1 MPALAEAVDD
11 RGAYGKE
18 LGNLAHREETCRT
31 VQQECSK
38 TLSKCCQSL
47 LIRPVVC
54 GRMSIVI
61 ANTCQRQIPPA
72 IPLSGVHTAGV
83 AGSNPAAPTTKQPNL
98 QRFPSQVLGCRVTPS
113 LLHDWCMTRPARSRV
128 PPGEQLD
135 HLSEAPSSAGRRTLL
150 QLVLEGSV
158 DGLPVAPRPYPG
170 EGLQPCEGGVDHGPQ
185 SSAASVIASRMR
197 CPGVP
202 GIPRS

>member
-61 ANTCQRQIPPA
+61 AHTCQRQIPPA
-72 IPLSGVHTAGV
+72 IPLSAVHTAGL
-83 AGSNPAAPTTKQPNL
+83 AGSPPAAPTTKHRNL
-98 QRFPSQVLGCRVTPS
+98 HRFQSHVPDRPVTPS
-113 LLHDWCMTRPARSRV
+113 RLH
-128 PPGEQLD
+128 
-135 HLSEAPSSAGRRTLL
+135 
-150 QLVLEGSV
+150 
-158 DGLPVAPRPYPG
+158 PR
-170 EGLQPCEGGVDHGPQ
+170 
-185 SSAASVIASRMR
+185 
-197 CPGVP
+197 
-202 GIPRS
+202 

>member
-38 TLSKCCQSL
+38 TLSKCCQNL

-83 AGSNPAAPTTKQPNL
+83 AGSNPAAPTKNSPQRSRCWRDHFRSLLGGWGPFGPNL
-98 QRFPSQVLGCRVTPS
+98 
-113 LLHDWCMTRPARSRV
+113 DPARAKSRPRRADLRLQV
-128 PPGEQLD
+128 AVN
-135 HLSEAPSSAGRRTLL
+135 SGRRAHVAVPQQALNA
-150 QLVLEGSV
+150 VRV
-158 DGLPVAPRPYPG
+158 DAGTEKQRCGCVALMPT
-170 EGLQPCEGGVDHGPQ
+170 
-185 SSAASVIASRMR
+185 SA
-197 CPGVP
+197 
-202 GIPRS
+202 

>member
-18 LGNLAHREETCRT
+18 LGNLAQREETCRT

-38 TLSKCCQSL
+38 TLSKCCQNL

-83 AGSNPAAPTTKQPNL
+83 AGSNPAAPTKNSPQRSRCWRDHFRSRHVGGGPFGTKL
-98 QRFPSQVLGCRVTPS
+98 V
-113 LLHDWCMTRPARSRV
+113 PARV
-128 PPGEQLD
+128 N
-135 HLSEAPSSAGRRTLL
+135 GRTRRAEL
-150 QLVLEGSV
+150 
-158 DGLPVAPRPYPG
+158 
-170 EGLQPCEGGVDHGPQ
+170 
-185 SSAASVIASRMR
+185 
-197 CPGVP
+197 
-202 GIPRS
+202 